1 MWQPLTKS
9 WYSRPKSGLVE
20 DKNSGWKITL
30 TRSERLLNSWQRLKA
45 IMMGSVA
52 SLTMLCV
59 VIGGNR
65 DAPWQHYIKLFCH
78 NRRWCNKMC
87 NLWILLP
94 TNLNSWVW
102 LNNDRLIGI
111 HYQSYLKYN
120 FQSQIQFS
128 CVKERDWTRE
138 KEMIKQL
145 KLSPSPNW
153 SVESSRKQKSFKVP
167 NITHPIWA
175 VICST
180 VSYGQKVF
188 CSIGPWAKMHRFS
201 LTMSFL
207 DMRSTESGTW
217 PRRQVSYIRFPMS
230 FWISSIVSL
239 RPFVT
244 AWPLRDSTLKL
255 FVAVGKMRNATTW
268 IKIFKIFIFPTIRD
282 LLLR

>member
-102 LNNDRLIGI
+102 LNNDRHSLPELP
-111 HYQSYLKYN
+111 QV
-120 FQSQIQFS
+120 QFPVTDTVFV
-128 CVKERDWTRE
+128 CKRE
-138 KEMIKQL
+138 GLNK
-145 KLSPSPNW
+145 
-153 SVESSRKQKSFKVP
+153 
-167 NITHPIWA
+167 
-175 VICST
+175 
-180 VSYGQKVF
+180 
-188 CSIGPWAKMHRFS
+188 
-201 LTMSFL
+201 
-207 DMRSTESGTW
+207 
-217 PRRQVSYIRFPMS
+217 
-230 FWISSIVSL
+230 
-239 RPFVT
+239 
-244 AWPLRDSTLKL
+244 
-255 FVAVGKMRNATTW
+255 GKRNDQA
-268 IKIFKIFIFPTIRD
+268 IKIEP
-282 LLLR
+282 